1 MNKVEN
7 LLKTCEEKIN
17 KPWYNWINWEFLW
30 YGFWDELEKIREK
43 VFEGV
48 EDLAKGLD
56 EDEVKAFI
64 DICNSRIDRIKTL
77 SRDLVTVISA
87 SAASLGVLLVL
98 IERRIIKANGD
109 FPIPKSFPVQLG
121 SINQSFPTLQW
132 VLFGDGDWGF
142 RIILSVL
149 FIVIVLLAPLIGRYR
164 AQTHAWYAIKE
175 GTLLM
180 YAYAKRGRKRKARH
194 R

>member
-1 MNKVEN
+1 MNKVEK

-17 KPWYNWINWEFLW
+17 KPWYNWINWKFLW
-30 YGFWDELEKIREK
+30 YGFWDKPEKIREK
-43 VFEGV
+43 VFERV
-48 EDLAKGLD
+48 EGLN
-56 EDEVKAFI
+56 EDEVKAFT

-98 IERRIIKANGD
+98 IESELIKANGE
-109 FPIPKSFPVQLG
+109 FPIPKSFPLQLG
-121 SINQSFPTLQW
+121 SIIQRFPILQW
-132 VLFGDGDWGF
+132 VLFGDSYWGF
-142 RIILSVL
+142 RIIMSVL

-164 AQTHAWYAIKE
+164 AQNHAWYAIKE

-180 YAYAKRGRKRKARH
+180 YAYAKRRRKRKARD